1 MVLEL
6 NSPLVCSL
14 SGGFSEKRDVYYFW
28 LLRVVRLLTQSRGI
42 N

>member
-1 MVLEL
+1 MVPEL

-14 SGGFSEKRDVYYFW
+14 SGGFSEKGDV
-28 LLRVVRLLTQSRGI
+28 QSRGI